1 MEKLFVLLIV
11 LIVTIFIGGCQ
22 SLEELFP
29 FINKAPVILS
39 EPVITAIEGNL
50 YSYQVKANDPNGDTI
65 YYSLGL
71 FPEGMSII
79 SENGLIDW
87 LPTNNQV
94 GIHRVV
100 VEISDGR
107 KSTPQDF
114 EIEVSNMNGSPQIL
128 SYFPGN
134 LNVNI
139 NEGDS
144 VRFEIQAED
153 VDFNTI
159 LNYKW
164 YLNGSLVSNSSV
176 TPASGS
182 IFVNN
187 WTYSTDIGN
196 SGQKTVK
203 VIISDGALSDDVQ
216 WKINVNDVTP
226 PSKPTLGAITSPTNI
241 SNQVL
246 SGAKESNSSI
256 WINGTEAVAI
266 SSNTAWLFSFNLSEG
281 KNDISITSR
290 DTAGNESLAVTAD
303 IVLDSIAP
311 DVPTLN
317 EVITPTNISPQ
328 ILSGTKEANSSI
340 CINGTEAVALNSST
354 TWLYSFD
361 LSEGINN
368 ISITSRDALG
378 NESLAVTA
386 DIVLDS
392 IAPGVPTLNA
402 VISPTNISPQTL
414 SGTKEANSSIW
425 INGTE
430 AVVLNSSTAWLFSY
444 NLSEGKND
452 ISITSRDAVG
462 NESLAVTADIVLDSI
477 APGVPTL
484 NEIITPTDISPQIL
498 SGSKD
503 ANSSICIN
511 GIEAVALNSNTTW
524 SYSFGLSEGT
534 NNISITSRDALG
546 NESSAIT
553 STIKYDLNVYVDA
566 KNVSGIENGTET
578 YPFNTIAEGIEAAV
592 SGKSVTVAAETYN
605 EQLVIN
611 KGITLQGESKNNTFI
626 TGTGFTGN
634 LITITADNIII
645 SGFFIDGSDS
655 TEIGIEIDNYS
666 SITIENNFIKNNKD
680 YGINYC
686 DSNPTIQN
694 NTIES
699 NGSSGIDIG
708 NGGLGTIQN
717 NSITSSTYGIRACGD
732 SSPEINNNYIISNSN
747 SGIYCRDRATPIISY
762 NTISDNSYCGVI
774 IENILGNTVKPDIG
788 NEYPSE
794 GQSAGGNKITGNK
807 NYGIYNKTNQTINA
821 VNNWWGDAAG
831 PKYPGDFSSSGD
843 RVYWSETGGDIIFDP
858 YLKTEP

>member
-328 ILSGTKEANSSI
+328 ILSGTKE
-340 CINGTEAVALNSST
+340 V
-354 TWLYSFD
+354 
-361 LSEGINN
+361 
-368 ISITSRDALG
+368 
-378 NESLAVTA
+378 
-386 DIVLDS
+386 
-392 IAPGVPTLNA
+392 
-402 VISPTNISPQTL
+402 
-414 SGTKEANSSIW
+414 NSSIW

-452 ISITSRDAVG
+452 ISITSRDTAG
-462 NESLAVTADIVLDSI
+462 NESTAVTANIVLDSI

-484 NEIITPTDISPQIL
+484 NAVTSPTNIFPQTL
-498 SGSKD
+498 SGSKEV
-503 ANSSICIN
+503 NSSICIN

-858 YLKTEP
+858 YLETEP

>member
-340 CINGTEAVALNSST
+340 CINGTEAVALNS
-354 TWLYSFD
+354 
-361 LSEGINN
+361 
-368 ISITSRDALG
+368 
-378 NESLAVTA
+378 
-386 DIVLDS
+386 
-392 IAPGVPTLNA
+392 
-402 VISPTNISPQTL
+402 
-414 SGTKEANSSIW
+414 
-425 INGTE
+425 
-430 AVVLNSSTAWLFSY
+430 
-444 NLSEGKND
+444 
-452 ISITSRDAVG
+452 
-462 NESLAVTADIVLDSI
+462 
-477 APGVPTL
+477 
-484 NEIITPTDISPQIL
+484 
-498 SGSKD
+498 
-503 ANSSICIN
+503 
-511 GIEAVALNSNTTW
+511 NTTW

-732 SSPEINNNYIISNSN
+732 SSPEINNNDIISNSN

-774 IENILGNTVKPDIG
+774 IEVNSGDTVNPEPDIG
-788 NEYPSE
+788 NEDPSE
-794 GQSAGGNKITGNK
+794 GQSAGGNKITGNN
-807 NYGIYNKTNQTINA
+807 NYGIYNKTNHKINA

-831 PKYPGDFSSSGD
+831 PKYPYHASSSGD
-843 RVYWSETGGDIIFDP
+843 WIYWSETGGNIIFEP
-858 YLKTEP
+858 YLETEP